1 MLLVFTQHL
10 HHQAASRITLSPVA
24 ALWRNALP
32 LPCLAV
38 DVAFP
43 CHHCRGC
50 AAPSTLPSSAPLL
63 HPALSSASVVSTSP
77 FGATTPIFRP
87 TCLVLLFC
95 FLFASFG
102 AVCQSPC
109 LQHLQSPS
117 LAEQEGGEL
126 GGLLVRRLARCVANR
141 AAAPRTHVHV
151 TSFCWQ
157 ILLAAVRWQCAGH
170 MQTCLSRDFPDRH
183 SSPLL
188 PERPMCP

>member
-1 MLLVFTQHL
+1 MSSPNICITRL
-10 HHQAASRITLSPVA
+10 HHESLCHQLLRFGAMLSLSLALQSMLPFLATTVVGVQHHPLCLLQHHSCILRSR
-24 ALWRNALP
+24 R
-32 LPCLAV
+32 
-38 DVAFP
+38 
-43 CHHCRGC
+43 RQ
-50 AAPSTLPSSAPLL
+50 SSA
-63 HPALSSASVVSTSP
+63 SP

-109 LQHLQSPS
+109 LQHLQSLS

-126 GGLLVRRLARCVANR
+126 GGLLVTRLARCVANR